1 MKLYLSKTSPF
12 ARKVRMTAQA
22 LGLTKEIEMISVDVY
37 QKDDAYKK
45 INPLI
50 KIPALETRNG
60 EMLTNSPF
68 ICQYLASLKSGS
80 LFYPQGEDLWKA
92 LNIQSIADG
101 GMEAAVLRRYEI
113 LRSPDKFDSSFD
125 NRQKEKI
132 HNALE
137 YLSNKIMFLSKSELG
152 IQEVSVICF
161 IDYLHLR
168 YSHEMLQNYYP
179 RIFEYVESWKNHP
192 AVKESSPL

>member
-12 ARKVRMTAQA
+12 ARKVRMAAQS
-22 LGLTKEIEMISVDVY
+22 LGLLKEIEMISTDVY
-37 QKDDAYKK
+37 QNTEAYKK

-50 KIPALETRNG
+50 KIPALETRQG
-60 EMLTNSPF
+60 EILTNSPF
-68 ICQYLASLKSGS
+68 ICQYLASLKSGT
-80 LFYPQGEDLWKA
+80 LFFPQGEDLWKA

-101 GMEAAVLRRYEI
+101 GMEAAVLRRYETM
-113 LRSPDKFDSSFD
+113 RSPDKFDASFD

-137 YLSNKIMFLSKSELG
+137 YLQNHLMHFSKSELG

-161 IDYLHLR
+161 VDYLHLR
-168 YSHEMLQNYYP
+168 YSHEKLQNFYP
-179 RIFEYVESWKNHP
+179 RIFEYVDQWHNHP
-192 AVKESSPL
+192 IVKESSPL